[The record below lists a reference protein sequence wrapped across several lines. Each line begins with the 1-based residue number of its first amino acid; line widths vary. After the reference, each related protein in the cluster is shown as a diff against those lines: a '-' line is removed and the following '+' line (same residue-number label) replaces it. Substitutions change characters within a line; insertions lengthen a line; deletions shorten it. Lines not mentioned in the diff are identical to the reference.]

1 MRKLNRSMAAIAAA
15 AALSV
20 SLAGPAWATNTGT
33 TDGNETQMVGEC
45 VVGGVSWKSSAI
57 LTEDINKIP
66 ENLRT
71 DLAGNPAH
79 FSNAGY
85 ITEVTHALN
94 GSPGIFELNH
104 FFNGQRNRDP
114 RTWQQVWRIPTATQ
128 HTIENAVVT
137 VTLPDNLPEGAA
149 VVFDGV
155 STTDRM
161 PAWGGA
167 YAEYTWAETPADAAV
182 DNGDGTWTVNLGTI
196 PAGEAR
202 VYQFTIDMSGA
213 ADGWTS
219 EVYTASASLTGTY
232 AEDEIAQ
239 CEDPRVPIIPVP
251 IPVGVPSSSA
261 PAPRGVEAETGVAD
275 NSIAPVLASIA
286 VMTTVAGAGAV
297 ALRRRA

>member
-1 MRKLNRSMAAIAAA
+1 MAAIAAA

-45 VVGGVSWKSSAI
+45 VVGGVSWKSSAM

-104 FFNGQRNRDP
+104 FFIGNTNP
-114 RTWQQVWRIPTATQ
+114 NSLTKQQVWRIPTATK

-137 VTLPDNLPEGAA
+137 VTLPDNLPEGAT

-161 PAWGGA
+161 TVWGGA

-202 VYQFTIDMSGA
+202 VYQFSIDMSGA
-213 ADGWTS
+213 AEGWAS
-219 EVYTASASLTGTY
+219 EVYTASASLSGTY
-232 AEDEIAQ
+232 AKDEIAP
-239 CEDPRVPIIPVP
+239 CIIPVP
-251 IPVGVPSSSA
+251 IPVGVPSSSV

-275 NSIAPVLASIA
+275 NSVAPVLASIA